1 VRRSFGERKIAH
13 PRRGRGVRFSAEP
26 IRCMIENGGV
36 RRITWRLADVA
47 RVLTLVVLFMFA
59 WRFFWAVYNA
69 ILMLVLAILIA
80 MMIHAPAQFL
90 SRWMPFRV
98 GFGVT
103 VVGFL
108 TAIAGLVIA
117 VIPQIVDQISQLA
130 LQLPAAMIM
139 LTDWFE
145 HTLGG
150 GGERAS
156 DLPQRINEQIADFI
170 GRFAPMAFNLIT
182 AVFGLIAVLVLA
194 IFLAAQPEVYR
205 EVVLSMTPP
214 ASRDKIARVYDEA
227 GRNLQLWVIGKG
239 FTMLG
244 VGLFTYLGLL
254 FFEIPGALALGALA
268 AVLEFIPNLGP
279 TLAAIPA
286 IIAAFLISPTTAL
299 YVAIF
304 YFILQQIQSALTVPL
319 IERRA
324 VNIPSAVLLIWQLAL
339 AIGFGFLA
347 LFVATPLLA
356 VIVVAARILYYE
368 PMEAL
373 SSHDRREAE
382 AAAAEARHDEA
393 ADGEASGSPSSAS
406 PTGVRSSVRH
416 LRRPG

>member
-1 VRRSFGERKIAH
+1 
-13 PRRGRGVRFSAEP
+13 
-26 IRCMIENGGV
+26 
-36 RRITWRLADVA
+36 
-47 RVLTLVVLFMFA
+47 
-59 WRFFWAVYNA
+59 
-69 ILMLVLAILIA
+69 
-80 MMIHAPAQFL
+80 
-90 SRWMPFRV
+90 
-98 GFGVT
+98 
-103 VVGFL
+103 
-108 TAIAGLVIA
+108 
-117 VIPQIVDQISQLA
+117 
-130 LQLPAAMIM
+130 
-139 LTDWFE
+139 
-145 HTLGG
+145 
-150 GGERAS
+150 
-156 DLPQRINEQIADFI
+156 
-170 GRFAPMAFNLIT
+170 
-182 AVFGLIAVLVLA
+182 
-194 IFLAAQPEVYR
+194 
-205 EVVLSMTPP
+205 MTPP